1 MPAQLRQFGDTAP
14 AAAPPRR
21 LLQEL
26 CAARPRERPR
36 RSARTVRAGPRHR
49 ASSRRGI
56 RVERRGYPGT
66 VIIGIDTSLGTAVA
80 AIARDGEIAADEQSA
95 NPLGHAEVIGD
106 LLARAV
112 AAAPE
117 PTHVA
122 IGMGPGPFTGLR
134 VGIATARAFALGRGI
149 PVVPVPSHDG
159 VALGVLLADALTGTE
174 TPRFAVVTDARRREF
189 AYSVYDGI
197 DDDGLPIRVGDATL
211 SPRDELD
218 ARLAEAGAARYDAT
232 SVSAA
237 MIALAAARALDAGRE
252 LAGPEPL
259 YLRSPDVVAAHAPKR
274 VSA

>member
-1 MPAQLRQFGDTAP
+1 MIL
-14 AAAPPRR
+14 
-21 LLQEL
+21 
-26 CAARPRERPR
+26 
-36 RSARTVRAGPRHR
+36 
-49 ASSRRGI
+49 
-56 RVERRGYPGT
+56 
-66 VIIGIDTSLGTAVA
+66 GIDTSLGTAVA
-80 AIARDGEIAADEQSA
+80 AITRDGEVLADEQSA

-106 LLARAV
+106 LLRRATS
-112 AAAPE
+112 AAPA

-134 VGIATARAFALGRGI
+134 VGIATARVYALGRGV

-159 VALGVLLADALTGTE
+159 IALGILLADALIDVE

-197 DDDGLPIRVGDATL
+197 DDDGLPIRIADAAL

-218 ARLAEAGAARYDAT
+218 QRLADLGAARSDAT

-237 MIALAAARALDAGRE
+237 MIALAAARALDAGRT

-274 VSA
+274 VTG

>member
-1 MPAQLRQFGDTAP
+1 MRRHKWDQVPRPADGTGVG
-14 AAAPPRR
+14 
-21 LLQEL
+21 
-26 CAARPRERPR
+26 RP
-36 RSARTVRAGPRHR
+36 
-49 ASSRRGI
+49 
-56 RVERRGYPGT
+56 GYPGT

-80 AIARDGEIAADEQSA
+80 AIAHDGEVLADEQSA
-95 NPLGHAEVIGD
+95 NALGHAEVIGD
-106 LLARAV
+106 LLRRASQAV
-112 AAAPE
+112 PT

-159 VALGVLLADALTGTE
+159 VALGILLADALTGTD
-174 TPRFAVVTDARRREF
+174 TPRFAVVTDARRKEF
-189 AYSVYDGI
+189 AYSVYDGV
-197 DDDGLPIRVGDATL
+197 DDDGLPIRIMDATL
-211 SPRDELD
+211 SPRDGLD
-218 ARLAEAGAARYDAT
+218 ARLAEAGAVRHDAT

-237 MIALAAARALDAGRE
+237 MIALVAARALDAGRA